1 MATHSDARWQFW
13 IDRGGT
19 FTDIVARRP
28 DGSLTVHKLL
38 SENPSRYRDA
48 SMQGIRDLLGIAA
61 DAPIPSEQIAAIK
74 MGTTVATNALLER
87 KGDRVVLVITKGFRD
102 ALRIGYQNR
111 PNIFAR
117 HIVLPEML
125 YERVIE
131 VEERY
136 SAQGEELIPIS
147 SRTEAELLAALQNA
161 YESGIR
167 ACAIAF
173 MHGYRY
179 SDHEQKAAAIARE
192 IGFTQVSVSH
202 EVSPLMKL
210 ISRGDTTVVDAYL
223 SPVLRRYVDRVS
235 GELGGSGERGVR
247 SGEAEGVGGAGE
259 AGEQGELKTQN
270 SPAKRRKALL
280 KTLAP
285 YPSPL
290 TPHPSPQLL
299 FMQSNGGLTD
309 ARSFQGKDSIL
320 SGPAGGIV
328 GAVQTSKLAG
338 LEKIISFDM
347 GGTSTDVAHYAGEY
361 EREFETEVAG
371 VRLRAPMMAI
381 HTVAAGGGSILH
393 FDGSRY
399 RVGPESAGANPGP
412 ACYRNGGPVTVT
424 DCNVMLGNLQSDFFP
439 KVFGMNGNLPLDVT
453 AVQQK
458 FSDLAATI
466 QSVTGDVR
474 SPAQVAQGF
483 LTIAVEKMASAI
495 KKISVQRGYDVS
507 EYTLCC
513 FGGAGGQH
521 ACAIANTLGMKQ
533 IFLHPFAG
541 VLSAYGMGL
550 ADVRVMREKTV
561 EATLNHLLLPELE
574 RSLADLTIE
583 VNAELLRQ
591 NIPEAQTQVLPKAH
605 LRYQGTDTAL
615 IVRFGDLDT
624 MIAAFEQAHRQ
635 RYGFIAQKKALVVEA
650 VSVEAIGTT
659 NAIAEPIITETR
671 IAPLEP
677 IATVQTYITD
687 SWQPT
692 PVFQREDLFPGDHIA
707 GPALVIELTGTN
719 VIAPGWQAALT
730 ERKHLI
736 LQKESG
742 IRSQESEAGEQ
753 RKQGE
758 QRKGEVL
765 TQDSKLIIQN
775 SRPTPHTLHPTP
787 HTPDPVLLEIFNH
800 LLMAI
805 AEQMGFTLQ
814 NTSYSVNIKERLDF
828 SCAIFDQHGQL
839 VANAPHIPVHL
850 GSMSE
855 SVQSLIT
862 TCGDTLKPGDVY
874 VLNNPYNGGTHLPD
888 VTVITPVFE
897 KDETRGMRDEKKAD
911 SSLIPHPSSL
921 PDRPLF
927 FLASRG
933 HHADIGGIS
942 PGSMPPNSTSIAQEG
957 ILIDNFQLVAQGQFR
972 ERELL
977 ELLTTGDYPVRNP
990 TQNLADLQAQIAANE
1005 RGVQELHKM
1014 VQHYDLETVQA
1025 YMRHIQDNAEDSV
1038 RRVIDVL
1045 TDSSFTYAMD
1055 DGSQIAVTVTIDRPT
1070 RSATIDFTGT
1080 SPQQPNNFN
1089 APVAVCKAAVLYV
1102 FRSLV
1107 DDDIPLNAGCLKP
1120 LNIIIPD
1127 GCMLNPRYPAAVVAG
1142 NVETS
1147 QVVTDAL
1154 YGALNVMAASQG
1166 TMNNFTFGNDHYQYY
1181 ETICGGS
1188 GAGATFD
1195 GTDAVQTHMT
1205 NSRLTDPEVLEWRFP
1220 VLLENFAI
1228 RSGSGGEGLHRGGN
1242 GVVRRIRFCEPM
1254 TAAILSGHRLVQPF
1268 GLEGAAAGAVGRNW
1282 VERADGTIEP
1292 LDSKAKVTMQSGDAF
1307 VIETPGGGGYGLPL
1321 SKEL

>member
-1 MATHSDARWQFW
+1 MTTPSDARWQFW

-61 DAPIPSEQIAAIK
+61 DAPIPTEQIAAIK

-87 KGDRVVLVITKGFRD
+87 KGDRVVLVTTQGFRD

-136 SAQGEELIPIS
+136 SAQGEDLIPINAN
-147 SRTEAELLAALQNA
+147 AEEKLALLLQNA
-161 YESGIR
+161 YADGIR

-179 SDHEQKAAAIARE
+179 PDHEQKAAVIAHA

-202 EVSPLMKL
+202 IVSPLMKL

-223 SPVLRRYVDRVS
+223 SPILRRYVDQVS
-235 GELGGSGERGVR
+235 EELGGSWESGVGSR
-247 SGEAEGVGGAGE
+247 EAGEAEGAK
-259 AGEQGELKTQN
+259 EQKLKTQN
-270 SPAKRRKALL
+270 SLAQRRKALL
-280 KTLAP
+280 KTL
-285 YPSPL
+285 SPHPTPH
-290 TPHPSPQLL
+290 TPHPTPQLM
-299 FMQSNGGLTD
+299 FMQSNGGLTN

-371 VRLRAPMMAI
+371 VRLRAPMMSI
-381 HTVAAGGGSILH
+381 HTVAAGGGSLLH

-412 ACYRNGGPVTVT
+412 ACYRNGGPLAVT
-424 DCNVMLGNLQSDFFP
+424 DCNVMLGNLQPEFFP
-439 KVFGMNGNLPLDVT
+439 KVFGASGDLPLDV
-453 AVQQK
+453 AVLRQQ
-458 FSDLAATI
+458 FSDLAAKI
-466 QSVTGDVR
+466 QSATGDVR
-474 SPAQVAQGF
+474 TPEQVAQGF

-521 ACAIANTLGMKQ
+521 ACAIADTLGMQ
-533 IFLHPFAG
+533 QVFLHPFAG

-550 ADVRVMREKTV
+550 ADIRVMRETAI
-561 EATLNHLLLPELE
+561 EAPLNPTLLPELA
-574 RSLADLTIE
+574 RTLANLMTE
-583 VNAELLRQ
+583 AKAELHQQGMLDVQ
-591 NIPEAQTQVLPKAH
+591 MQVLPKAH
-605 LRYQGTDTAL
+605 LRYQGTDSAL
-615 IVRFGDLDT
+615 IVNFGVYNA
-624 MIAAFEQAHRQ
+624 MIAAFEEAHRQ
-635 RYGFIAQKKALVVEA
+635 RYGFIAENKPLLVEA
-650 VSVEAIGTT
+650 VSVEAIGATST
-659 NAIAEPIITETR
+659 IDEPIITDTR
-671 IAPLEP
+671 THPLEP
-677 IATVQTYITD
+677 IATVQTYSAD
-687 SWQPT
+687 SWQTT
-692 PVFQREDLFPGDHIA
+692 PVFQRDYLLPGDRIT
-707 GPALVIELTGTN
+707 GPALIIEPTGTN
-719 VIAPGWQAALT
+719 VIAPGWQAELT
-730 ERKHLI
+730 ERGHLMLKKDKGERI
-736 LQKESG
+736 KAK
-742 IRSQESEAGEQ
+742 SEA
-753 RKQGE
+753 
-758 QRKGEVL
+758 
-765 TQDSKLIIQN
+765 QN
-775 SRPTPHTLHPTP
+775 SSYRRAEASYILYPSSFPPS
-787 HTPDPVLLEIFNH
+787 PDPVLLEIFNH
-800 LLMAI
+800 LFMAI

-828 SCAIFDQHGQL
+828 SCALFDQHGQL

-862 TCGDTLKPGDVY
+862 TYGSTLKPGDVY

-888 VTVITPVFE
+888 VTVITPVFG
-897 KDETRGMRDEKKAD
+897 KDKGERIKDKKQPD
-911 SSLIPHPSSL
+911 PSFILPQSGSKLHPSSFAN
-921 PDRPLF
+921 RPF
-927 FLASRG
+927 FFVASRG

-942 PGSMPPNSTSIAQEG
+942 PGSMPPNSVSIAQEG
-957 ILIDNFQLVAQGQFR
+957 ILIDNFQLVDQGQFR
-972 ERELL
+972 EPELL
-977 ELLTTGDYPVRNP
+977 ALLTEGDYPVRNP
-990 TQNLADLQAQIAANE
+990 AQNVADLQAQIAANE
-1005 RGVQELHKM
+1005 RGVHELHKM
-1014 VQHYDLETVQA
+1014 VQHYGLETVQA
-1025 YMRHIQDNAEDSV
+1025 YMQHVQDNAEESV

-1045 TDSSFTYAMD
+1045 TDGSFNYAMD
-1055 DGSQIAVTVTIDRPT
+1055 DGSQIAVAVTIDHPT

-1127 GCMLNPRYPAAVVAG
+1127 GCMLNPHYPAAVVAG

-1166 TMNNFTFGNDHYQYY
+1166 TMNNFTFGNQRYQYY

-1188 GAGATFD
+1188 GAGSTFD

-1228 RSGSGGEGLHRGGN
+1228 RPGSGGHGFHHGGN
-1242 GVVRRIRFCEPM
+1242 GVIRRLRFNETM
-1254 TAAILSGHRLVQPF
+1254 TAAILSGHRLVPTF
-1268 GLEGAAAGAVGRNW
+1268 GLDGGAAGAVGRNW

-1292 LDSKAKVTMQSGDAF
+1292 LSSKAEVTMQPGDVF
-1307 VIETPGGGGYGLPL
+1307 MIETPGGGGYGLQG
-1321 SKEL
+1321 

>member
-1 MATHSDARWQFW
+1 
-13 IDRGGT
+13 
-19 FTDIVARRP
+19 
-28 DGSLTVHKLL
+28 
-38 SENPSRYRDA
+38 
-48 SMQGIRDLLGIAA
+48 
-61 DAPIPSEQIAAIK
+61 
-74 MGTTVATNALLER
+74 
-87 KGDRVVLVITKGFRD
+87 
-102 ALRIGYQNR
+102 
-111 PNIFAR
+111 
-117 HIVLPEML
+117 
-125 YERVIE
+125 
-131 VEERY
+131 
-136 SAQGEELIPIS
+136 
-147 SRTEAELLAALQNA
+147 
-161 YESGIR
+161 
-167 ACAIAF
+167 
-173 MHGYRY
+173 
-179 SDHEQKAAAIARE
+179 
-192 IGFTQVSVSH
+192 
-202 EVSPLMKL
+202 
-210 ISRGDTTVVDAYL
+210 
-223 SPVLRRYVDRVS
+223 
-235 GELGGSGERGVR
+235 
-247 SGEAEGVGGAGE
+247 
-259 AGEQGELKTQN
+259 
-270 SPAKRRKALL
+270 
-280 KTLAP
+280 
-285 YPSPL
+285 
-290 TPHPSPQLL
+290 
-299 FMQSNGGLTD
+299 MQSNGGLTD

-381 HTVAAGGGSILH
+381 HTVAAGGGSLLH

-412 ACYRNGGPVTVT
+412 ACYRKGGALAVT
-424 DCNVMLGNLQSDFFP
+424 DCNVMLGNLQPEFFP
-439 KVFGMNGNLPLDVT
+439 QVFGATGDLPLDV
-453 AVQQK
+453 AVVQQQ

-466 QSVTGDVR
+466 QSATGNVKK
-474 SPAQVAQGF
+474 PEQVAQGF
-483 LTIAVEKMASAI
+483 LAIAVEKMASAI

-521 ACAIANTLGMKQ
+521 ACAIADTLGMKQ
-533 IFLHPFAG
+533 VFLHPFAG

-550 ADVRVMREKTV
+550 ADLRVMRERAI
-561 EATLNHLLLPELE
+561 EAPLNPTLLPELE
-574 RSLADLTIE
+574 HTLATLITD
-583 VNAELLRQ
+583 AKGELLQQ
-591 NIPEAQTQVLPKAH
+591 NIPETQMHVLPKAH
-605 LRYQGTDTAL
+605 LRYQGTDSAL
-615 IVRFGDLDT
+615 IVNFGDGNA
-624 MIAAFEQAHRQ
+624 MIAAFEHAHRQ
-635 RYGFIAQKKALVVEA
+635 RYGFIAENKALIVEA

-659 NAIAEPIITETR
+659 STIDEPMITETR
-671 IAPLEP
+671 MTPLEP
-677 IATVQTYITD
+677 IAIVQTYVADAWET
-687 SWQPT
+687 T
-692 PVFQREDLFPGDHIA
+692 PVFQREHLLPGDRIA
-707 GPALVIELTGTN
+707 GPALIIEPTGTN
-719 VIAPGWQAALT
+719 VIAPEWQAELT
-730 ERKHLI
+730 ERGHLI
-736 LQKESG
+736 LQ
-742 IRSQESEAGEQ
+742 RSAVSSQQLAAKEQ
-753 RKQGE
+753 RDQGE
-758 QRKGEVL
+758 LK
-765 TQDSKLIIQN
+765 TQNTLS
-775 SRPTPHTLHPTP
+775 TPHAPRSTP
-787 HTPDPVLLEIFNH
+787 HAPDPVLLEIFNH
-800 LLMAI
+800 LFMAI

-828 SCAIFDQHGQL
+828 SCAVFDQHGQL

-862 TCGDTLKPGDVY
+862 THGNTLKPGDVY

-897 KDETRGMRDEKKAD
+897 RGEEAEGRRQKAGGRRQKAED
-911 SSLIPHPSSL
+911 AGEWGDPNLRLKTQNAKRSPNSSLLSPHPS
-921 PDRPLF
+921 PLF
-927 FLASRG
+927 FVASRG

-942 PGSMPPNSTSIAQEG
+942 PGSMPPNSTSIVQEG
-957 ILIDNFQLVAQGQFR
+957 ILIDNFQLVEQGQFR
-972 ERELL
+972 EEALL
-977 ELLTTGDYPVRNP
+977 ALLTDGDYPVRNP
-990 TQNLADLQAQIAANE
+990 TQNVADLQAQIAANE

-1014 VQHYDLETVQA
+1014 VQHYGLETVQA
-1025 YMRHIQDNAEDSV
+1025 YMRHVQDNAEESV

-1045 TDSSFTYAMD
+1045 TNGSFTYAMD

-1166 TMNNFTFGNDHYQYY
+1166 TMNNFTFGNQRYQYY

-1220 VLLENFAI
+1220 VQLEDFAI

-1242 GVVRRIRFCEPM
+1242 GVIRRIRFCEPM
-1254 TAAILSGHRLVQPF
+1254 TAAILSGHRLVPPF
-1268 GLEGAAAGAVGRNW
+1268 GLEGGAAGAMGRNW
-1282 VERADGTIEP
+1282 VERADRTIEP
-1292 LDSKAKVTMQSGDAF
+1292 LSSKAEVAMQPGDTF
-1307 VIETPGGGGYGLPL
+1307 VIETPGGGGYGAPL
-1321 SKEL
+1321 LE